1 MDFDF
6 RAHKEDI
13 PINGLSSN
21 IIVLIIG
28 LIGMFI
34 LPTVVAVGVLLF
46 LPSDQLESN
55 IDFWSYIAQLLAYG
69 IYVIFLFLFIG
80 KERIKRILEG
90 FISGRNIKTAI
101 IFALFAYLGSIFIN
115 MLVTMIFGAPD
126 SNANQDSLN
135 SSFLTNPGLVVLLA
149 VVFAPIVEE
158 LVFRYSIFRPLA
170 KKNRIVAYL
179 VTMLGFAGI
188 HFISSVTVLMEGINA
203 GENKEAIALFLE
215 DLKTL
220 PVYLVGAFV
229 LTFAYDINGNI
240 ATSIL
245 THAFYNLSQ
254 VILMFISIYLFP
266 EAVESFSF
274 IDTFSKLIELFIV

>member
-254 VILMFISIYLFP
+254 VILMFISIYLLP
-266 EAVESFSF
+266 ETVESFSF
-274 IDTFSKLIELFIV
+274 IDTFSKLIELFVV

>member
-1 MDFDF
+1 MNFDF

>member
-254 VILMFISIYLFP
+254 VILMFISIYLLP
-266 EAVESFSF
+266 ETVESFSF

>member
-46 LPSDQLESN
+46 LPSDQIESN

>member
-1 MDFDF
+1 MNFDF

-101 IFALFAYLGSIFIN
+101 IFAAFAYLGSIFIN

-179 VTMLGFAGI
+179 VTMIGFAGI

-254 VILMFISIYLFP
+254 VLLMFLSIYLFP

-274 IDTFSKLIELFIV
+274 IDTFSKLIELFIF

>member
-1 MDFDF
+1 MNFDF

-55 IDFWSYIAQLLAYG
+55 IDFWSYISQLLAYG

-254 VILMFISIYLFP
+254 VILMFISIYLLP
-266 EAVESFSF
+266 ETVESFSF

>member
-1 MDFDF
+1 MNFDF

-34 LPTVVAVGVLLF
+34 LPTIVAVGVLLF

-101 IFALFAYLGSIFIN
+101 IFALSIVSLISLTVFP
-115 MLVTMIFGAPD
+115 GA
-126 SNANQDSLN
+126 
-135 SSFLTNPGLVVLLA
+135 
-149 VVFAPIVEE
+149 E
-158 LVFRYSIFRPLA
+158 
-170 KKNRIVAYL
+170 
-179 VTMLGFAGI
+179 
-188 HFISSVTVLMEGINA
+188 
-203 GENKEAIALFLE
+203 
-215 DLKTL
+215 
-220 PVYLVGAFV
+220 
-229 LTFAYDINGNI
+229 
-240 ATSIL
+240 
-245 THAFYNLSQ
+245 
-254 VILMFISIYLFP
+254 
-266 EAVESFSF
+266 
-274 IDTFSKLIELFIV
+274 